1 MAIALKLIMIRAGVL
16 LNQNSNYEAYINY
29 MKTKR
34 GSVDASGKKIEHA
47 LAEYE
52 KLNSAGRLLICD
64 EMYPVEDLATVIS
77 LLNQRGDTGAVIVD
91 YIQKISPG
99 QAQSQRYLDI
109 KLISSRL
116 VERAVKLKIPI
127 ILGAQLGR
135 GTDGSKPKLENLR
148 ESGDIEQ
155 DANLVLSLYT
165 KAVEDMDSSK
175 AEVPM
180 EVSILKNRAGA
191 SDRKVD
197 MVFNRPALKITEKAG
212 IF

>member
-1 MAIALKLIMIRAGVL
+1 M
-16 LNQNSNYEAYINY
+16 
-29 MKTKR
+29 
-34 GSVDASGKKIEHA
+34 
-47 LAEYE
+47 AEYE

-77 LLNQRGDTGAVIVD
+77 LLNQRGGEYRGGCNRGLYPEDISWTGSEPEIPGYQAYLQQAGREGCQAEDTYHSG
-91 YIQKISPG
+91 
-99 QAQSQRYLDI
+99 
-109 KLISSRL
+109 SS
-116 VERAVKLKIPI
+116 A
-127 ILGAQLGR
+127 GGR